1 MSNLSIPY
9 SIQVDKNTFIGFG
22 YGNPY
27 EKLHILGIDG
37 KELPDANAGNIIA
50 QALANDTDGDCL
62 KYWEW
67 ALKLN
72 KGESIDLDISDKEK
86 LSTFVKNHK
95 GLPNLTKAQVLL
107 AFSVKK

>member
-1 MSNLSIPY
+1 MKLNLHFNS
-9 SIQVDKNTFIGFG
+9 
-22 YGNPY
+22 
-27 EKLHILGIDG
+27 LGIDG

-72 KGESIDLDISDKEK
+72 KGESIDLDINPGIYILTIRSDSGIYTQKIVK
-86 LSTFVKNHK
+86 LSN
-95 GLPNLTKAQVLL
+95 N
-107 AFSVKK
+107 

>member
-1 MSNLSIPY
+1 MELNL
-9 SIQVDKNTFIGFG
+9 NF
-22 YGNPY
+22 N
-27 EKLHILGIDG
+27 LLGIDSN
-37 KELPDANAGNIIA
+37 ELPDANAGNIIA

-72 KGESIDLDISDKEK
+72 KGESIDLDTSDKEK
-86 LSTFVKNHK
+86 LYTFIKNNK

-107 AFSVKK
+107 KFSEKK